1 MHSVAS
7 ISAPLTH
14 LIDRANAPA
23 CTGRGAYTFAPA
35 LVASALLFSL
45 TILIV
50 QPLSTRW
57 RPLRSALRGF
67 VSAQALAAEL
77 LIRRS
82 EITSVVTRYPA
93 FDLWSARDGVRNVH
107 TVVITICSCLVSRV
121 EYGGGLL
128 RGAQALLKDEILQPS
143 LVHTV
148 L

>member
-7 ISAPLTH
+7 ISAPLAH

-45 TILIV
+45 TILVV
-50 QPLSTRW
+50 QPLSTR
-57 RPLRSALRGF
+57 RRPPLRSALRGF
-67 VSAQALAAEL
+67 VSAHALAAEV

-107 TVVITICSCLVSRV
+107 TVVVTVCSCLVSRV
-121 EYGGGLL
+121 EYGGGV
-128 RGAQALLKDEILQPS
+128 QALLKDEILQPS